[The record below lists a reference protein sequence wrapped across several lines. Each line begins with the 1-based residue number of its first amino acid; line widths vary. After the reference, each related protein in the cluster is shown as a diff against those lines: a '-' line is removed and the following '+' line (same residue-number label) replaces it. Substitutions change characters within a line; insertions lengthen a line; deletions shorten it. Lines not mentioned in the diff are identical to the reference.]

1 MSPKIRNIV
10 TWVITALCGIQLVLG
25 GVFKFLPGFDG
36 HKYFEAL
43 SSWSGMP
50 MLIGASE
57 VLGGLGMILIPFL
70 GIATSSK
77 RKLRSLAGLGLL
89 IILFGAVYAHY
100 KVEGDLSNSGGAIL
114 AIVLVSL
121 TIFLW
126 SRKPI
131 AQTA

>member
-10 TWVITALCGIQLVLG
+10 TWVITVLCGIQLLLA

-57 VLGGLGMILIPFL
+57 VLGGLGMLLIPFL
-70 GIATSSK
+70 RIAESSK
-77 RKLRSLAGLGLL
+77 RNLRNLAGLGLM
-89 IILFGAVYAHY
+89 IILFGAVFAHY

-126 SRKPI
+126 SRKAPI
-131 AQTA
+131 QTA